1 MMATFQKNQLQEA
14 FTLLQNGTIAG
25 CNPPTPLQAETT
37 HLPSCI
43 QVLPPELVNRIAA
56 GEVVERPA
64 SVVKELVENA
74 IDAGAT
80 AIEISINNYGKSIR
94 IADNGKGM
102 NPKEAQLAFLN
113 HATSKIKV
121 AEDLEAILTLGFRG
135 EALSS
140 IGAIS
145 KFSCYTRT
153 KNQPDGTLLVIEG
166 GKLCHF
172 HATGCSVGT
181 VMEVDDLFFN
191 TPARLKFL
199 KSPKTELAQVEE
211 MVQGLALSHP
221 NVQLSLTLNEKLT
234 FKTDGEDQLKQTVTQ
249 VFGWKPEST
258 NTLLETAFED
268 PLSQLKLRAVFA
280 SPAQESFHKRS
291 KKAWWMLLNGR
302 TVRCAILATAIKKAF
317 ESLVPHGVYPFCAI
331 WLEMPATQVDVNVH
345 PTKKEVRYANSEQ
358 IFKFVVGG
366 IRRALQ
372 DQFHATY
379 GLHNTMHP
387 LANQSHSAQNEQQ
400 HGTHLQPYPAFS
412 SATPSNPFTA
422 TPPTPQNGVFWRS
435 PSPTVHTTQQGQSTH
450 HTSMPTQTALA
461 FYEPLS
467 GTEEQPSQSP
477 IAVSLQQRQWR
488 VIGQLFN
495 TYVLLETPKGLM
507 VVDQHIASER
517 WCYEALIKQS
527 TAEKQ
532 VVQPLLNPILLDVL
546 SAEQVSILAQYQG
559 WLKDR
564 MGFACERNQAD
575 TLWVLCSV
583 PQLYPNRKTI
593 SPVQQLEAVLEQ
605 LALTGE
611 AELDTELLFATLAC
625 HTAVRAGD
633 VLSQFQ
639 MERLVVDWLACS
651 LPWSCPHG
659 RPIAHTIE
667 AEELNNFFDRP
678 SLPVSSVYK
687 R

>member
-1 MMATFQKNQLQEA
+1 MMATFHKHHLQEA
-14 FTLLQNGTIAG
+14 LTLLNTT
-25 CNPPTPLQAETT
+25 PPSLAEETEA
-37 HLPSCI
+37 LASCI

-74 IDAGAT
+74 IDAGASSVQIT
-80 AIEISINNYGKSIR
+80 IGNAGNTIR

-102 NPKEAQLAFLN
+102 NPKEVQLAFLN
-113 HATSKIKV
+113 HATSKIKH
-121 AEDLEAILTLGFRG
+121 AEDLDAIFTLGFRG
-135 EALSS
+135 EALAS
-140 IGAIS
+140 ISAIS
-145 KFSCYTRT
+145 KLSCYTRT
-153 KNQPDGTLLVIEG
+153 QAQPDGVQLVIEG

-172 HATGCSVGT
+172 HPIGCSIGT

-199 KSPKTELAQVEE
+199 KSPKTEVAQIEE

-221 NVQLSLTLNEKLT
+221 NVQFSLTINEKLA
-234 FKTDGEDQLKQTVTQ
+234 FKTDGQDQLKQTVTQ
-249 VFGWKPEST
+249 VFGWQPEST
-258 NTLLETAFED
+258 NALLETTFED
-268 PLSQLKLRAVFA
+268 PLSNLKMRAVFA
-280 SPAQESFHKRS
+280 SPAQESFHKRT

-317 ESLVPHGVYPFCAI
+317 EGLVPHGVYPFCAV
-331 WLEMPATQVDVNVH
+331 WLEMPATEVDVNVH
-345 PTKKEVRYANSEQ
+345 PTKKEVRYAHSEQ

-372 DQFHATY
+372 EQFHATY
-379 GLHNTMHP
+379 GLHASMQQQPVPQP
-387 LANQSHSAQNEQQ
+387 LEAHQ
-400 HGTHLQPYPAFS
+400 HAYPAF
-412 SATPSNPFTA
+412 ATPNTRSDFTSA
-422 TPPTPQNGVFWRS
+422 PPIPQQSGIFWRS
-435 PSPTVHTTQQGQSTH
+435 PTEQPSSPQPYPSSNSG
-450 HTSMPTQTALA
+450 MPTQTALA
-461 FYEPLS
+461 FYEPLA
-467 GTEEQPSQSP
+467 GTDPSASP
-477 IAVSLQQRQWR
+477 NTLQQRQWR

-517 WCYEALIKQS
+517 WCYEQLVTQS
-527 TAEKQ
+527 TAEKT
-532 VVQPLLNPILLDVL
+532 VVQPLLNPIVLDVL
-546 SAEQVSILAQYQG
+546 SAEQMAILAQYQP
-559 WLKDR
+559 WLKER
-564 MGFACERNQAD
+564 MGFDCQRNQAD
-575 TLWVLCSV
+575 NLWLLCSV

-605 LALTGE
+605 LAQTGE

-633 VLSQFQ
+633 VLSQAQ

-667 AEELNNFFDRP
+667 ADELNAFFDRP
-678 SLPVSSVYK
+678 SLPVSSVAV

>member
-1 MMATFQKNQLQEA
+1 MMMMMATFHKNHLQEA
-14 FTLLQNGTIAG
+14 FALLNQPEKLAVH
-25 CNPPTPLQAETT
+25 NPPLQAETAT
-37 HLPSCI
+37 LESCI

-80 AIEISINNYGKSIR
+80 SVQITVNNGGKSIR

-102 NPKEAQLAFLN
+102 NPKEVQLAFLN
-113 HATSKIKV
+113 HATSKIKH
-121 AEDLEAILTLGFRG
+121 AEDLDAIFTLGFRG
-135 EALSS
+135 EALAS
-140 IGAIS
+140 ISAIS
-145 KFSCYTRT
+145 RLACYTRT
-153 KNQPDGTLLVIEG
+153 QNQPDGIQLVIEG

-172 HATGCSVGT
+172 NATGCSVGT

-199 KSPKTELAQVEE
+199 KSPKTEVAQVEE

-221 NVQLSLTLNEKLT
+221 KVQLSLTIADKLA
-234 FKTDGEDQLKQTVTQ
+234 FQTDGEDKLKQTVTQ
-249 VFGWKPEST
+249 VFGWKPENT
-258 NTLLETAFED
+258 NTLLETTFED
-268 PLSQLKLRAVFA
+268 PLSNLKLRAVFA
-280 SPAQESFHKRS
+280 SPAQELFHKRS

-317 ESLVPHGVYPFCAI
+317 EGLVPHGVYPFCAV
-331 WLEMPATQVDVNVH
+331 WLEMPATEVDVNVH

-379 GLHNTMHP
+379 GLHSAMQQQTQP
-387 LANQSHSAQNEQQ
+387 VEQSTSY
-400 HGTHLQPYPAFS
+400 THYYPAF
-412 SATPSNPFTA
+412 ATPNTMSDFTS
-422 TPPTPQNGVFWRS
+422 TPAVPQNSVFWRS
-435 PSPTVHTTQQGQSTH
+435 ASSSESGSQASSSYPPTHSAI
-450 HTSMPTQTALA
+450 PTQTALA
-461 FYEPLS
+461 FYEPLAL
-467 GTEEQPSQSP
+467 GAENSP
-477 IAVSLQQRQWR
+477 VMASLQQRQWR

-517 WCYEALIKQS
+517 WCYELLVMQS
-527 TAEKQ
+527 TSEKM
-532 VVQPLLNPILLDVL
+532 VVQPLLSPIVLDVL
-546 SAEQVSILAQYQG
+546 SAEQTSVLEQYHG
-559 WLKDR
+559 WLKER
-564 MGFACERNQAD
+564 MGFDCQRNQAGN
-575 TLWVLCSV
+575 LWLLCSV

-593 SPVQQLEAVLEQ
+593 SPVQQLESVLEQ

-633 VLSQFQ
+633 VLTQPQ

-667 AEELNNFFDRP
+667 AEELNAFFDRP

>member
-1 MMATFQKNQLQEA
+1 MMMMATFHKNHLQEA
-14 FTLLQNGTIAG
+14 FTLLQRNETDG
-25 CNPPTPLQAETT
+25 CNLPTLQSETET
-37 HLPSCI
+37 LQSCI
-43 QVLPPELVNRIAA
+43 QVLPPDLVNRIAA

-80 AIEISINNYGKSIR
+80 SVQITINNGGNSIR

-113 HATSKIKV
+113 HATSKIKN
-121 AEDLEAILTLGFRG
+121 AEDLDAIFTLGFRG
-135 EALSS
+135 EALAS
-140 IGAIS
+140 ISAIS
-145 KFSCYTRT
+145 RLACYTRT
-153 KNQPDGTLLVIEG
+153 QDQPDGIQLVIEG

-172 HATGCSVGT
+172 NATGCSVGT

-199 KSPKTELAQVEE
+199 KSPKTEVAQVEE

-221 NVQLSLTLNEKLT
+221 KVQLSLTLAEKLA
-234 FKTDGEDQLKQTVTQ
+234 FQTDGEDKLKQTVTQ
-249 VFGWKPEST
+249 VFGWKPENT
-258 NTLLETAFED
+258 NTLLETTFED
-268 PLSQLKLRAVFA
+268 PLSNLKLRAVFA

-317 ESLVPHGVYPFCAI
+317 EGLVPHGVYPFCAV
-331 WLEMPATQVDVNVH
+331 WLEMSATEVDVNVH

-372 DQFHATY
+372 EQFHATY
-379 GLHNTMHP
+379 GLHSAMQQQAQP
-387 LANQSHSAQNEQQ
+387 VEQSTSH
-400 HGTHLQPYPAFS
+400 THQYPAF
-412 SATPSNPFTA
+412 ATPNTLSDFTS
-422 TPPTPQNGVFWRS
+422 TPAVPQNSVFWRS
-435 PSPTVHTTQQGQSTH
+435 SSSSEHTAAP
-450 HTSMPTQTALA
+450 HTYSSATNSGMPTQTALA
-461 FYEPLS
+461 FYEPLAS
-467 GTEEQPSQSP
+467 GAENSP
-477 IAVSLQQRQWR
+477 VTASLQQRQWR

-517 WCYEALIKQS
+517 WCYEALVTQS
-527 TAEKQ
+527 TAEKT
-532 VVQPLLNPILLDVL
+532 VVQPLLSPIVLDVL
-546 SAEQVSILAQYQG
+546 SAEQVGVLEQYQD

-564 MGFACERNQAD
+564 MGFACERNQAGN
-575 TLWVLCSV
+575 LWVLCSV

-633 VLSQFQ
+633 VLTHAQ

-667 AEELNNFFDRP
+667 AEELNAFFDRP

>member
-1 MMATFQKNQLQEA
+1 MMMLATFHKNHLQEA
-14 FTLLQNGTIAG
+14 FSLLKQEDIDEGNNAFSPST
-25 CNPPTPLQAETT
+25 ETT
-37 HLPSCI
+37 TLQSCI
-43 QVLPPELVNRIAA
+43 QVLPPDLVNRIAA

-80 AIEISINNYGKSIR
+80 TVQITVNQAGKSIR

-113 HATSKIKV
+113 HATSKIKN
-121 AEDLEAILTLGFRG
+121 AEDLDAIFTLGFRG
-135 EALSS
+135 EALAS
-140 IGAIS
+140 ISAIS
-145 KFSCYTRT
+145 RLACYTRT
-153 KNQPDGTLLVIEG
+153 QDQSDGIQLVIEG

-221 NVQLSLTLNEKLT
+221 AVQFHLTLNEKT
-234 FKTDGEDQLKQTVTQ
+234 MFQTDGEDKLKQTVTQ
-249 VFGWKPEST
+249 VFGWKPENT
-258 NTLLETAFED
+258 NTLLETTFED
-268 PLSQLKLRAVFA
+268 PLSNLKLRAVFA

-302 TVRCAILATAIKKAF
+302 TVRCAILAMAIKKAF
-317 ESLVPHGVYPFCAI
+317 EGLVPHGVYPFCAI
-331 WLEMPATQVDVNVH
+331 WLEMPATDVDVNVH

-358 IFKFVVGG
+358 IFKFVVAG

-372 DQFHATY
+372 EQFHATY
-379 GLHNTMHP
+379 GLHSTMQVSPPTHSTE
-387 LANQSHSAQNEQQ
+387 QS
-400 HGTHLQPYPAFS
+400 TYYPAF
-412 SATPSNPFTA
+412 ATPKTLTDFTTA
-422 TPPTPQNGVFWRS
+422 PAAPQNRLFWQS
-435 PSPTVHTTQQGQSTH
+435 SSEQPQAPSTDYPPEQTV
-450 HTSMPTQTALA
+450 PTQTALA
-461 FYEPLS
+461 FYAPLS
-467 GTEEQPSQSP
+467 SDDPSP
-477 IAVSLQQRQWR
+477 IAPSLQQRQWR

-517 WCYEALIKQS
+517 WCYEALVLQS
-527 TAEKQ
+527 TAEKT
-532 VVQPLLNPILLDVL
+532 VVQPLLSPIVLDVL
-546 SAEQVSILAQYQG
+546 SAEQMGVLTQHQT
-559 WLKDR
+559 WLKER
-564 MGFACERNQAD
+564 LGFDCQRNSAD
-575 TLWVLCSV
+575 NLWLLCSV
-583 PQLYPNRKTI
+583 PQVYPHRKTS

-605 LALTGE
+605 LAVSGE
-611 AELDTELLFATLAC
+611 AELDTALLFATVAC

-633 VLSQFQ
+633 VLTQMQ

-667 AEELNNFFDRP
+667 AEELNAFFDRP
-678 SLPVSSVYK
+678 SLPVSSVYT